1 MARAQQLDFRAQAK
15 SLRQQMIIDSA
26 VKIFH
31 EKGYRRATLDDV
43 AEDLGVTKPA
53 LYHYVSSKEN
63 LLSQIYIQA
72 LETFFGYIYEIPGME
87 LSPAEK
93 LRLFIRRHLNTVV
106 IDNLAMFSVFFS
118 EEGQLREADFQRIR
132 EAKRKFT
139 RIVEAIIEEG
149 ISLGAFRPL
158 NPKLQAYAI
167 IGMCNWLY
175 RWYKPDSSP
184 FSPDEIADQFI
195 ALLEQGYRYQEGEGP
210 TGLKKES
217 PMGDDDRT
225 LERKREILEE
235 LKRESGRL
243 SALIGELEMI
253 V

>member
-1 MARAQQLDFRAQAK
+1 MGKARQLDFKAQGK

-31 EKGYRRATLDDV
+31 QKGYRRATLDDV

-72 LETFFGYIYEIPGME
+72 LETFFGYIYEIPNME

-106 IDNLAMFSVFFS
+106 IENLAMFSVFFS
-118 EEGQLREADFQRIR
+118 EESQLPEADFQRIR
-132 EAKRKFT
+132 EEKRKFT
-139 RIVEAIIEEG
+139 HVVETIIEDG
-149 ISLGAFRPL
+149 ISQGAFRPL

-175 RWYKPDSSP
+175 RWYKPDSSS

-195 ALLEQGYRYQEGEGP
+195 ALLEQGYRYP
-210 TGLKKES
+210 ES
-217 PMGDDDRT
+217 EDRTALTKDAALRDQNNT
-225 LERKREILEE
+225 LERKRNLFEE
-235 LKRESGRL
+235 LKQGAGQFSD
-243 SALIGELEMI
+243 LIEELEML